1 MNGAIYGI
9 IKKNGKIKLIGNC
22 LEEETYGIRDS
33 ESPISYMVAVLSPKN
48 GKWWLSPKKY
58 PGEWEF
64 RNSSHPAPVWFQ
76 KKKYEEDFRKTACHW
91 WTKHVLYRKDVPRL
105 SGGTYLLKDC
115 QIGEISGN
123 THFVCCDTF
132 IQTMRDTATAKE
144 VRGRSCIDIMVGQSR
159 IEKLNDYSFVR
170 MMQEN
175 ASIENMN
182 GKSTVES
189 MIDHTSVD
197 IIRHHSRILSIAGQA
212 GVRAMYHQSLIYELQ
227 GECTVSYV
235 EHLTNILSATRNIKI
250 ASSFQLDPAIP
261 FN

>member
-1 MNGAIYGI
+1 MKGSIYGI
-9 IKKNGKIKLIGNC
+9 INKNGKIQLIGGC
-22 LEEETYGIRDS
+22 LDEETPGIRNSDS
-33 ESPISYMVAVLSPKN
+33 PVSYMVAVLSPMN

-58 PGEWEF
+58 PDEWEF
-64 RNSSHPAPVWFQ
+64 GNSSHPAPGWFQ
-76 KKKYEEDFRKTACHW
+76 SKKYEEKFRRETCRW
-91 WTKHVLYRKDVPRL
+91 WKKHVLYQRDIPQL
-105 SGGTYLLKDC
+105 TSSTYLLKDC

-132 IQTMRDTATAKE
+132 VQTMRDTATAKE
-144 VRGRSCIDIMVGQSR
+144 VCGRSCVDIMVGQSK

-170 MMQEN
+170 MMQEK

-189 MIDHTSVD
+189 MSDYASVD
-197 IIRHHSRILSIAGQA
+197 TIRHHSRIFSMAGQA
-212 GVRAMYHQSLIYELQ
+212 SVRAMYHQSLIYELQ
-227 GECTVSYV
+227 GECTVNYV

-250 ASSFQLDPAIP
+250 ASSLQLDPAMP